1 MNVIIN
7 IDVPLLEPAIAFYCN
22 AFDLKLERLLDDD
35 VAELTGAS
43 TRVYLLQQAEDSIP
57 SEFTSDV
64 RHYQRHWTPIH
75 IDIVVDD
82 IVSAAERVIKAGAK
96 MESECIEWRGS
107 RCISFADPFG
117 HGFCLIQFEQGSYC

>member
-57 SEFTSDV
+57 SGFTSDV

-82 IVSAAERVIKAGAK
+82 LVSAAERVIKAGAK

>member
-35 VAELTGAS
+35 VAELIGAS

-82 IVSAAERVIKAGAK
+82 LVSAAERVIKAGAK

>member
-7 IDVPLLEPAIAFYCN
+7 IDVPLLEPAITFYCN

-64 RHYQRHWTPIH
+64 RHYHRHWTPIH

-82 IVSAAERVIKAGAK
+82 MVSAAERVIKAGAK

>member
-82 IVSAAERVIKAGAK
+82 LVSAAERVIKAGAK

>member
-64 RHYQRHWTPIH
+64 RHYQRHWTPVH

>member
-96 MESECIEWRGS
+96 IESECIEWRGS